1 MINNPKNKVR
11 LGDFLGLL
19 DRQMPI
25 RVTIDSTNEVQH
37 GIVYFVLMQ
46 FRGRDKILNTP
57 VKSVELAKT
66 QFDAKTILDIHI

>member
-1 MINNPKNKVR
+1 
-11 LGDFLGLL
+11 
-19 DRQMPI
+19 MPI
-25 RVTIDSTNEVQH
+25 RVTIDSTNEVQQ

-57 VKSVELAKT
+57 VKSAELAKT